1 MILSP
6 LFWLALLL
14 GVPAYWAAPARL
26 RPGLLA
32 GLSVAVVAH
41 LAPWVALS
49 LLVWTVS
56 FYYLLRRESTQR
68 VAAWA
73 FGLGI
78 LGALFAF
85 KYAAPLGL
93 VSGVMVPIGLSFFTF
108 KLLHYG
114 IDVRRGKMREHTL
127 FELLSWV
134 FLFPAFTAGPIE
146 RLDHFLENREERLS
160 RQALAEGLT
169 RVAHGLIKKLLIA
182 EMGLRYLLKSN
193 TADRLI
199 LRLDALTPL
208 EAWTF
213 AVLSFLWLYMDFSGY
228 SDLAIGAS
236 RLFGVRLAENF
247 DWPIVARTP
256 AEFWRRWHISLS
268 AWCQNYVYLPVLL
281 RSRSPY
287 VAATLTFT
295 VMGLWHAGSLPWL
308 AWGLWHALGVI
319 LTTLWQRIARQRGW
333 LWALYGTWSYLT
345 VPLTFA
351 WVCIGHLV
359 TTVHG
364 VGTLTDALHL
374 VGRLFGV

>member
-1 MILSP
+1 MILSA
-6 LFWLALLL
+6 LFWLGLLL

-32 GLSVAVVAH
+32 GISVVMVAY
-41 LAPWVALS
+41 LAPWVALA

-56 FYYLLRRESTQR
+56 FYHLLRRESTQR

-73 FGLGI
+73 FGLGL
-78 LGALFAF
+78 LGALFVF

-93 VSGVMVPIGLSFFTF
+93 VSGLMVPIGLSFFTF

-114 IDVRRGKMREHTL
+114 IEVRRGKMQQHTL
-127 FELLSWV
+127 FELLSRV

-146 RLDHFLENREERLS
+146 RFDHFLANRDERLS
-160 RQALAEGLT
+160 RQSLAEGLT

-182 EMGLRYLLKSN
+182 EMGLRYLLKNN
-193 TADRLI
+193 TAERVI
-199 LRLDALTPL
+199 LRLDALTPA
-208 EAWTF
+208 EVWTF

-247 DWPIVARTP
+247 NWPLIARTP
-256 AEFWRRWHISLS
+256 TEFWRRWHVSLS
-268 AWCQNYVYLPVLL
+268 DWCQNYVYLPALL

-287 VAATLTFT
+287 FAALLTFT

-308 AWGLWHALGVI
+308 AWGLWHSVGLI
-319 LTTLWQRIARQRGW
+319 LNTLWQRFAKRRGW
-333 LWALYGTWSYLT
+333 RWAITGPWSYLT

-351 WVCIGHLV
+351 WVCIAHLI

-364 VGTLTDALHL
+364 VGTLSDALHL
-374 VGRLFGV
+374 VGRLFGL